1 MQQISIIPKPKTYG
15 PLKNIPHIKKGE
27 LSQSFWR
34 LADELGP
41 IFQFEFSKATS
52 IFVSSHELAKEVFD
66 ERRFDKFIG
75 SSLNKVRTFS
85 GDGLF
90 TSWTEE
96 PNWRKAHHIL
106 MPAFSQQAMKGYH
119 EMMLDIATQLVQK
132 WQRTG
137 RDEEIE
143 VAEDMTKLTLD
154 TIGLCGFDFRFNS
167 FYKENQHP
175 FIESMLNGLNEA
187 MDQASRLP
195 VADKLMIKRRKEF
208 EQDVDFM
215 KQLVDDIIQERKKQ
229 DKTGNDL
236 LSLMLHAKDPETG
249 ERLSDENIRYQIIT
263 FLIAGHET
271 TSGLLSFAIYFLLK
285 NPNKLKK
292 AVQEADDVLQ
302 GGLPTFKQVQK
313 LSYTRMVLN
322 EALRLWPTAP
332 TFSLYAKEDTVIGEK
347 YPIKKNQSVNVL
359 LPKLHRDQ
367 AVWGEDAEEFKP
379 ERFMHPE
386 KIPQHAYKPFGNGQR
401 ACIGMQFALH
411 EATMVLAMV
420 LHNLELIDHTSYELD
435 LKESLTIKP
444 NDFKIKVRPRKQQFF
459 MAPPK
464 EEPKKSTASAEAKI
478 ASHGTPLLVLYGSNL
493 GTAKQMANE
502 FAEDGKAKGFDVTTA
517 PLDDYTRKLPESGA
531 VLIVTASYN
540 GHPPDHAKQFVDWVT
555 QDEEQDLSNVT
566 FAVFGCGDRN
576 WASTYQRIPRLIDE
590 ALERKGAKRVT
601 DIGEGDA
608 GGDMD
613 EDKETFQKTVFDE
626 LAKEFN
632 LTLQEKRQEKPNLS
646 IAYTNE
652 LVERPVAKTYG
663 AFSAVVLKN
672 QELQSEKS
680 TRQTRHIELQLPEG
694 KHYKEG
700 DHIGIVPKNSA
711 TLVQRVTDR
720 FKLDPQQHMILSS
733 EKEASHLPL
742 NQPIQV
748 EELLAS
754 HVELQEPVT
763 RTQLRDLAKY
773 TVCPPHRIEL
783 EQMAGETYQEAVLK
797 KRVTML
803 DLLEQYEACELPF
816 DHFLALLPGL
826 KPRYYSISS
835 SPKVD
840 EKRLSIT
847 VAVVKGKSWSGRGE
861 YAGVASNYLCGLQEG
876 DEVACFLHEAQ
887 AGFELPPSPE
897 IPMIMIGPG
906 TGIAPFRGFIQAR
919 EAWQN
924 EAKPLGEAHLYF
936 GCRHPHEDDLYYD
949 EMQLAQEKGVVTIHR
964 AYSRY
969 EEQKVY
975 VQHFIKNDGAKL
987 IELLDKG
994 AYLYICGDGKVMA
1007 PDVEATLIELYQT
1020 EKQCAKETAEQ
1031 WLTSLAN
1038 DNRYVKDVWS

>member
-1 MQQISIIPKPKTYG
+1 MQQTSIIPKPKTYG
-15 PLKNIPHIKKGE
+15 PFKNIPHIKKGE

-52 IFVSSHELAKEVFD
+52 IFVSNHELAKEVFD

-285 NPNKLKK
+285 NPDKLKK
-292 AVQEADDVLQ
+292 AVQEADNVLQ

-332 TFSLYAKEDTVIGEK
+332 TFSLYAKEDTVIGGK

-464 EEPKKSTASAEAKI
+464 EEVKKSTASAEAKI

-816 DHFLALLPGL
+816 DHFLALIPGL

-949 EMQLAQEKGVVTIHR
+949 EMQLAEQKGVVTIHR

>member
-1 MQQISIIPKPKTYG
+1 
-15 PLKNIPHIKKGE
+15 
-27 LSQSFWR
+27 
-34 LADELGP
+34 
-41 IFQFEFSKATS
+41 
-52 IFVSSHELAKEVFD
+52 
-66 ERRFDKFIG
+66 
-75 SSLNKVRTFS
+75 
-85 GDGLF
+85 
-90 TSWTEE
+90 
-96 PNWRKAHHIL
+96 
-106 MPAFSQQAMKGYH
+106 
-119 EMMLDIATQLVQK
+119 
-132 WQRTG
+132 
-137 RDEEIE
+137 
-143 VAEDMTKLTLD
+143 
-154 TIGLCGFDFRFNS
+154 
-167 FYKENQHP
+167 
-175 FIESMLNGLNEA
+175 
-187 MDQASRLP
+187 
-195 VADKLMIKRRKEF
+195 
-208 EQDVDFM
+208 
-215 KQLVDDIIQERKKQ
+215 
-229 DKTGNDL
+229 
-236 LSLMLHAKDPETG
+236 
-249 ERLSDENIRYQIIT
+249 
-263 FLIAGHET
+263 
-271 TSGLLSFAIYFLLK
+271 
-285 NPNKLKK
+285 
-292 AVQEADDVLQ
+292 
-302 GGLPTFKQVQK
+302 
-313 LSYTRMVLN
+313 
-322 EALRLWPTAP
+322 
-332 TFSLYAKEDTVIGEK
+332 
-347 YPIKKNQSVNVL
+347 
-359 LPKLHRDQ
+359 
-367 AVWGEDAEEFKP
+367 
-379 ERFMHPE
+379 
-386 KIPQHAYKPFGNGQR
+386 
-401 ACIGMQFALH
+401 
-411 EATMVLAMV
+411 
-420 LHNLELIDHTSYELD
+420 
-435 LKESLTIKP
+435 
-444 NDFKIKVRPRKQQFF
+444 

-464 EEPKKSTASAEAKI
+464 EEPTKSTASAEVKI

-613 EDKETFQKTVFDE
+613 EDKETFQKTVFNE
-626 LAKEFN
+626 LAKEFK

-720 FKLDPQQHMILSS
+720 FKLDPDQHMILSS

-748 EELLAS
+748 GELLAS

-783 EQMAGETYQEAVLK
+783 EQMAGEIYQEAVLK

-924 EAKPLGEAHLYF
+924 QGKSLGEAHLYF
-936 GCRHPHEDDLYYD
+936 GCRHPYEDDLYYD

>member
-1 MQQISIIPKPKTYG
+1 MHQTSIIPKPKTYG
-15 PLKNIPHIKKGE
+15 PLKNIPLLKKGE
-27 LSQSFWR
+27 LSQTFWR
-34 LADELGP
+34 LADDLGP
-41 IFQFEFSKATS
+41 IFQFEFTGQTS
-52 IFVSSHELAKEVFD
+52 IFVSSHELVSEVCD
-66 ERRFDKFIG
+66 ESRFDKYIG
-75 SSLNKVRTFS
+75 ISLDKARAFA

-96 PNWRKAHHIL
+96 PNWRKAHQIL

-119 EMMLDIATQLVQK
+119 EMMLDIASQLVQK

-175 FIESMLNGLNEA
+175 FIESMLKGLNEA
-187 MDQASRLP
+187 MDQSSRLP
-195 VADKLMIKRRKEF
+195 IADKLMIKRRKEF
-208 EQDVDFM
+208 EQNVDFM
-215 KQLVDDIIQERKKQ
+215 KQLVDDIIRERKTQ
-229 DKTGNDL
+229 DQTGDDL
-236 LSLMLHAKDPETG
+236 LSLMLNAKDPETG

-285 NPNKLKK
+285 NPDKLKK

-302 GGLPTFKQVQK
+302 DGLPSFKQMQK

-332 TFSLYAKEDTVIGEK
+332 SFSLYAKEDTVIGGK
-347 YPIKKNQSVNVL
+347 YPIAKNQSVSVL

-386 KIPQHAYKPFGNGQR
+386 TIPQHAYKPFGNGQR

-420 LHNLELIDHTSYELD
+420 LHNLEMIDHTSYELD

-444 NDFKIKVRPRKQQFF
+444 KDFKIKVRPRKQQFF

-464 EEPKKSTASAEAKI
+464 EEPKKSTASAASKV
-478 ASHGTPLLVLYGSNL
+478 ASHGTPLLILYGSNL

-502 FAEDGKAKGFDVTTA
+502 FAEDGQAKGFDVTTA
-517 PLDDYTRKLPESGA
+517 PLDDYTGKLPESGA

-540 GHPPDHAKQFVDWVT
+540 GHPPDDAKQFVDWVT

-590 ALERKGAKRVT
+590 ALERKGAKRLT

-613 EDKETFQKTVFDE
+613 EDKEIFQKTVFED
-626 LAKEFN
+626 LAKKFD
-632 LTLQEKRQEKPNLS
+632 LTLQEKSQESPDLS
-646 IAYTNE
+646 VVYTNE

-672 QELQSEKS
+672 RELQSEQS
-680 TRQTRHIELQLPEG
+680 ARQTRHIELQLPEG
-694 KHYKEG
+694 KPYKEG

-711 TLVQRVTDR
+711 ALVQRVTNR
-720 FKLDPQQHMILSS
+720 FKLDPQQHIMLSS
-733 EKEASHLPL
+733 AKEASHLPL
-742 NQPIQV
+742 NQPIQIR
-748 EELLAS
+748 ELLAS
-754 HVELQEPVT
+754 HVELQEPAT
-763 RTQLRDLAKY
+763 RTQLRELAKY

-783 EQMAGETYQEAVLK
+783 EQMAGEIYQEAILK

-803 DLLEQYEACELPF
+803 DLIEQYEACELPF
-816 DHFLALLPGL
+816 HHFLALLPGL

-847 VAVVKGKSWSGRGE
+847 VAVVKGKAWSGRGE

-876 DEVACFLHEAQ
+876 EEVACFLHQAQ
-887 AGFELPPSPE
+887 GGFELPPSPE

-919 EAWQN
+919 GEWHN
-924 EAKPLGEAHLYF
+924 EGKQLGEAHLYF

-949 EMQLAQEKGVVTIHR
+949 EMQLAAQKGLVTIHR

-969 EEQKVY
+969 EEHKVY
-975 VQHFIKNDGAKL
+975 VQHLIKKDGVKL
-987 IELLDKG
+987 IEWLDQG

-1007 PDVEATLIELYQT
+1007 PDVEAALIDLYMT
-1020 EKQCAKETAEQ
+1020 VKQCEKDTAEQ
-1031 WLTSLAN
+1031 WLTSLEK

>member
-1 MQQISIIPKPKTYG
+1 MQQTSIIPKPKTYG
-15 PLKNIPHIKKGE
+15 PFKNIPHIKKGE
-27 LSQSFWR
+27 LSQTFWR

-52 IFVSSHELAKEVFD
+52 IFVSNHELFQEICD
-66 ERRFDKFIG
+66 ESRFDKYIG
-75 SSLNKVRTFS
+75 TSLNKVRAFA

-175 FIESMLNGLNEA
+175 FIESMVNGLSEA

-195 VADKLMIKRRKEF
+195 VADKLMIKRRKKF
-208 EQDVDFM
+208 EENVDFM

-229 DKTGNDL
+229 DKTGDDL

-285 NPNKLKK
+285 NPEKLKK
-292 AVQEADDVLQ
+292 AVQEADEVLQ

-313 LSYTRMVLN
+313 LNYTRMVLN
-322 EALRLWPTAP
+322 ESLRLWPTAP
-332 TFSLYAKEDTVIGEK
+332 TFSFYAKEDTVIGGK
-347 YPIKKNQSVNVL
+347 YSIKKNQSVSVL

-367 AVWGEDAEEFKP
+367 AVWGEDAEAFKP
-379 ERFMHPE
+379 ERFLHPE

-444 NDFKIKVRPRKQQFF
+444 NDFKIKVRPRKQQLF
-459 MAPPK
+459 MVPPK
-464 EEPKKSTASAEAKI
+464 EETKKSTKTDESKVE
-478 ASHGTPLLVLYGSNL
+478 SHGTPLLVLYGSNL
-493 GTAKQMANE
+493 GTAQQIANE
-502 FAEDGKAKGFDVTTA
+502 LAEEGKAKGFDVTTA
-517 PLDDYTRKLPESGA
+517 PLDDYTRQLPDKGA
-531 VLIVTASYN
+531 VFIVTASYN
-540 GHPPDHAKQFVDWVT
+540 GHPPDHAKKFVDWVT
-555 QDEEQDLSNVT
+555 QDKEQDLTNVT

-590 ALERKGAKRVT
+590 ALERKGAKRAA
-601 DIGEGDA
+601 DLGEGDA

-613 EDKETFQKTVFDE
+613 EDKEAFQKTVFKQ
-626 LAKEFN
+626 LAKEFK
-632 LTLQEKRQEKPNLS
+632 LTFQEKGKENPKLS
-646 IAYTNE
+646 VAYTNE

-672 QELQSEKS
+672 EELQSEKS
-680 TRQTRHIELQLPEG
+680 ERQTRHIELQLPEG
-694 KHYKEG
+694 KKYKEG
-700 DHIGIVPKNSA
+700 DHIGIVPKNSDA
-711 TLVQRVTDR
+711 LVQRVINR
-720 FKLDPQQHMILSS
+720 FNLDPKQHIKLSS
-733 EKEASHLPL
+733 EKKANHLPL
-742 NQPIQV
+742 DQPIQMR
-748 EELLAS
+748 ELLAS
-754 HVELQEPVT
+754 HVELQEPAT
-763 RTQLRDLAKY
+763 RTQLRELAAY
-773 TVCPPHRIEL
+773 TVCPPHRVEL
-783 EQMAGETYQEAVLK
+783 EQMAGEAYQEAILK

-803 DLLEQYEACELPF
+803 DLLDQYEACELSF
-816 DHFLALLPGL
+816 VHFLALLPGL

-840 EKRLSIT
+840 EKRVSIT
-847 VAVVKGKSWSGRGE
+847 VAVVKGKAWSGRGE

-876 DEVACFLHEAQ
+876 EEVACFLHEAQ
-887 AGFELPPSPE
+887 AGFQLPPSSE
-897 IPMIMIGPG
+897 VPMIMIGPG
-906 TGIAPFRGFIQAR
+906 TGIAPFRGFVQAR
-919 EAWQN
+919 EVWQK
-924 EAKPLGEAHLYF
+924 EGKPLGEAHLYF
-936 GCRHPHEDDLYYD
+936 GCRHPHEDDLYFE
-949 EMQLAQEKGVVTIHR
+949 EMQLAAQKGVVHIHR
-964 AYSRY
+964 AYSRHK
-969 EEQKVY
+969 EQKVY
-975 VQHFIKNDGAKL
+975 VQHLLKEDGGMLIK
-987 IELLDKG
+987 LLDQG
-994 AYLYICGDGKVMA
+994 AYLYVCGDGKVMA
-1007 PDVEATLIELYQT
+1007 PDVEATLIDLYQH
-1020 EKQCAKETAEQ
+1020 EKQCSKEAAEN
-1031 WLTSLAN
+1031 WLTTLAN
-1038 DNRYVKDVWS
+1038 NNRYVKDVWS

>member
-1 MQQISIIPKPKTYG
+1 MQQTSIIPKPKTYG

-52 IFVSSHELAKEVFD
+52 IFVSNHELAKEVFD

-195 VADKLMIKRRKEF
+195 VADKLMIKKRKEF
-208 EQDVDFM
+208 EQNVDFM

-285 NPNKLKK
+285 NPDKLKK

-332 TFSLYAKEDTVIGEK
+332 TFSLYAKEDTVIGGK

-464 EEPKKSTASAEAKI
+464 EEPTKSTASAEAKI

-517 PLDDYTRKLPESGA
+517 PLDDYTRKLPESGV

-720 FKLDPQQHMILSS
+720 FKLDPEQHMILSS

-748 EELLAS
+748 GELLAS

-763 RTQLRDLAKY
+763 RTQLRELAKY

-783 EQMAGETYQEAVLK
+783 EQMVGEIYQEAVLK

-924 EAKPLGEAHLYF
+924 EGKSLGEAHLYF

-949 EMQLAQEKGVVTIHR
+949 ELQLAQEKGVVTIHR

>member
-1 MQQISIIPKPKTYG
+1 MQQTSIIPKPKTYG
-15 PLKNIPHIKKGE
+15 PFKNIPHIKKGE
-27 LSQSFWR
+27 LSQTFWR

-52 IFVSSHELAKEVFD
+52 IFVSNHELVQEICD
-66 ERRFDKFIG
+66 ESRFDKYIG
-75 SSLNKVRTFS
+75 TSLNKVRAFA

-195 VADKLMIKRRKEF
+195 VADKLMIKRRKKF
-208 EQDVDFM
+208 EENVDFM

-249 ERLSDENIRYQIIT
+249 ERLADENIRYQIIT

-285 NPNKLKK
+285 NPEKLKK

-313 LSYTRMVLN
+313 LNYTRMVLN
-322 EALRLWPTAP
+322 ESLRLWPTAP
-332 TFSLYAKEDTVIGEK
+332 TFSLYAKEDTVIGGK
-347 YPIKKNQSVNVL
+347 YSIEKNQSVSVL

-379 ERFMHPE
+379 ERFLHPE

-444 NDFKIKVRPRKQQFF
+444 NDFKIKVRPRKQQLF
-459 MAPPK
+459 MVPPK
-464 EEPKKSTASAEAKI
+464 EETKKSTTTDESKVK
-478 ASHGTPLLVLYGSNL
+478 SHGTPLLVLYGSNL
-493 GTAKQMANE
+493 GTAQQIANE
-502 FAEDGKAKGFDVTTA
+502 LAEEGKAKGFDVTTA
-517 PLDDYTRKLPESGA
+517 PLDDYTRQLPDKG
-531 VLIVTASYN
+531 VVFIVTASYN
-540 GHPPDHAKQFVDWVT
+540 GHPPDHAKKFVDWVT
-555 QDEEQDLSNVT
+555 QEKEQDLTNVT

-590 ALERKGAKRVT
+590 ALERKGAKRVA
-601 DIGEGDA
+601 DLGEGDA

-613 EDKETFQKTVFDE
+613 EDKETFQKTVFKQ
-626 LAKEFN
+626 LAKEFK
-632 LTLQEKRQEKPNLS
+632 LTFQEKGKENSKLS
-646 IAYTNE
+646 VAYTNE

-672 QELQSEKS
+672 EELQSEKS
-680 TRQTRHIELQLPEG
+680 ERQTRHIELQLPEG
-694 KHYKEG
+694 KKYKEG
-700 DHIGIVPKNSA
+700 DHIGIVPKNCDA
-711 TLVQRVTDR
+711 LVQRVINR
-720 FKLDPQQHMILSS
+720 FNLDPKQHIKLSS
-733 EKEASHLPL
+733 EKEANHLPL
-742 NQPIQV
+742 DQPIQMR
-748 EELLAS
+748 ELLAS
-754 HVELQEPVT
+754 HVELQEPAT
-763 RTQLRDLAKY
+763 RTQLRELAAY
-773 TVCPPHRIEL
+773 TVCPPHRVEL
-783 EQMAGETYQEAVLK
+783 EEMAGEAYQEAILK

-803 DLLEQYEACELPF
+803 DLLDQYEACELPF
-816 DHFLALLPGL
+816 VHFLALLPGL

-840 EKRLSIT
+840 EKRVSIT
-847 VAVVKGKSWSGRGE
+847 VAVVKGKAWSGRGE
-861 YAGVASNYLCGLQEG
+861 YAGVASNYLCGLKEG
-876 DEVACFLHEAQ
+876 EEVACFLHEAQ
-887 AGFELPPSPE
+887 AGFQLPPSSEVP
-897 IPMIMIGPG
+897 IIMIGPG
-906 TGIAPFRGFIQAR
+906 TGIAPFRGFVQAR
-919 EAWQN
+919 EVWQK
-924 EAKPLGEAHLYF
+924 EGKPLGEAHLYF
-936 GCRHPHEDDLYYD
+936 GCRHPHEDDLYFE
-949 EMQLAQEKGVVTIHR
+949 EMQLAAQKGVVHIHR
-964 AYSRY
+964 AYSRHKD
-969 EEQKVY
+969 QKIY
-975 VQHFIKNDGAKL
+975 VQHLLKEDGGMLIK
-987 IELLDKG
+987 LLDEG
-994 AYLYICGDGKVMA
+994 AYLYVCGDGKVMA
-1007 PDVEATLIELYQT
+1007 PDVEATLIDLYQH
-1020 EKQCAKETAEQ
+1020 EKQCTKEAAEN
-1031 WLTSLAN
+1031 WLTTLAN

>member
-1 MQQISIIPKPKTYG
+1 MHQSSIIPKPKTYG

-52 IFVSSHELAKEVFD
+52 IFVSNHELVQEVFD

-195 VADKLMIKRRKEF
+195 VADKLMIKRRKAF

-285 NPNKLKK
+285 NPDKLKK

-332 TFSLYAKEDTVIGEK
+332 TFSLYAKEDTVIGGK
-347 YPIKKNQSVNVL
+347 YPIKKNQSVSVL

-367 AVWGEDAEEFKP
+367 AVWGDDAEEFKP

-444 NDFKIKVRPRKQQFF
+444 NNFKIKVRPRKQQFF

-464 EEPKKSTASAEAKI
+464 EEPKKSTASVEAKI

-517 PLDDYTRKLPESGA
+517 PLDDYTRKLPDSGA
-531 VLIVTASYN
+531 VIIVTASYN

-555 QDEEQDLSNVT
+555 QDQELDLSNVT

-613 EDKETFQKTVFDE
+613 EDKETFQRTVFDE

-652 LVERPVAKTYG
+652 LVDRPVAKTYG

-711 TLVQRVTDR
+711 TLVQRVINR
-720 FKLDPQQHMILSS
+720 FKLDPQQHIVLSS

-742 NQPIQV
+742 NQSIQV

-763 RTQLRDLAKY
+763 RTQLRDLAKH

-803 DLLEQYEACELPF
+803 DLLEQYEACEMPF

-840 EKRLSIT
+840 EQRLSIT

-876 DEVACFLHEAQ
+876 DEVACFLHKAQ

-924 EAKPLGEAHLYF
+924 EGKPLGEAHLYF

-949 EMQLAQEKGVVTIHR
+949 EMQHAAKKGVVTIHR

>member
-1 MQQISIIPKPKTYG
+1 MQQTSIIPKPKTYG
-15 PLKNIPHIKKGE
+15 PFKNIPHIKKGE
-27 LSQSFWR
+27 LSQTFWR

-52 IFVSSHELAKEVFD
+52 IFVSNHELVQEICD
-66 ERRFDKFIG
+66 ESRFDKYIG
-75 SSLNKVRTFS
+75 TSLNKVRAFA

-195 VADKLMIKRRKEF
+195 VADKLMIKRRKKF
-208 EQDVDFM
+208 EENVDFM

-285 NPNKLKK
+285 NPEKLKK

-313 LSYTRMVLN
+313 LNYTRMVLN
-322 EALRLWPTAP
+322 ESLRLWPTAP
-332 TFSLYAKEDTVIGEK
+332 TFSLYAKEDTVIGGK
-347 YPIKKNQSVNVL
+347 YSIEKNQSVSVL

-379 ERFMHPE
+379 ERFLHPE

-444 NDFKIKVRPRKQQFF
+444 NDFKIKVRPRKQQLF
-459 MAPPK
+459 MVPPK
-464 EEPKKSTASAEAKI
+464 EETKKSTTTDESKVK
-478 ASHGTPLLVLYGSNL
+478 SHGTPLLVLYGSNL
-493 GTAKQMANE
+493 GTAQQIANE
-502 FAEDGKAKGFDVTTA
+502 LAEEGKAKGFDVTTA
-517 PLDDYTRKLPESGA
+517 PLDDYTRQLPDKGA
-531 VLIVTASYN
+531 VFIVTASYN
-540 GHPPDHAKQFVDWVT
+540 GHPPDHAKKFVDWVT
-555 QDEEQDLSNVT
+555 QEKEQDLTNVT

-590 ALERKGAKRVT
+590 ALERKGAKRVA
-601 DIGEGDA
+601 DLGEGDA

-613 EDKETFQKTVFDE
+613 EDKETFQKTVFKQ
-626 LAKEFN
+626 LAKEFK
-632 LTLQEKRQEKPNLS
+632 LTFQEKGKENSKLS
-646 IAYTNE
+646 VAYTNE

-672 QELQSEKS
+672 EELQSEKS
-680 TRQTRHIELQLPEG
+680 ERQTRHIELQLPEG
-694 KHYKEG
+694 KKYKEG
-700 DHIGIVPKNSA
+700 DHIGIVPKNCDA
-711 TLVQRVTDR
+711 LVQRVINR
-720 FKLDPQQHMILSS
+720 FNLDPKQHIKLSS
-733 EKEASHLPL
+733 EKEANHLPL
-742 NQPIQV
+742 DQPIQMR
-748 EELLAS
+748 ELLAS
-754 HVELQEPVT
+754 HVELQEPAT
-763 RTQLRDLAKY
+763 RTQLRELATY
-773 TVCPPHRIEL
+773 TVCPPHRVEL
-783 EQMAGETYQEAVLK
+783 EQMAGEAYQEAILK

-803 DLLEQYEACELPF
+803 DLLDQYEACELPF
-816 DHFLALLPGL
+816 VHFLALLPGL

-840 EKRLSIT
+840 EKRVSIT
-847 VAVVKGKSWSGRGE
+847 VAVVKGKAWSGRGE
-861 YAGVASNYLCGLQEG
+861 YAGVASNYLCGLKEG
-876 DEVACFLHEAQ
+876 EEVACFLHEAQ
-887 AGFELPPSPE
+887 AGFQLPPSSE
-897 IPMIMIGPG
+897 LPMIMIGPG
-906 TGIAPFRGFIQAR
+906 TGIAPFRGFVQAR
-919 EAWQN
+919 EVWQK
-924 EAKPLGEAHLYF
+924 EGKPLGEAHLYF
-936 GCRHPHEDDLYYD
+936 GCRHPHEDDLYFE
-949 EMQLAQEKGVVTIHR
+949 EMQLAAQKGVVHIHR
-964 AYSRY
+964 AYSRHKD
-969 EEQKVY
+969 QKIY
-975 VQHFIKNDGAKL
+975 VQHLLKEDGGMLIK
-987 IELLDKG
+987 LLDEG
-994 AYLYICGDGKVMA
+994 AYLYVCGDGKVMA
-1007 PDVEATLIELYQT
+1007 PDVEATLIDLYQH
-1020 EKQCAKETAEQ
+1020 EKQCTKEAAEN
-1031 WLTSLAN
+1031 WLITLAN

>member
-1 MQQISIIPKPKTYG
+1 MQQTSIIPKPKTYG

-27 LSQSFWR
+27 LSQTFWR

-285 NPNKLKK
+285 NPDKLKK
-292 AVQEADDVLQ
+292 AVQEADNVLQ

-332 TFSLYAKEDTVIGEK
+332 TFSLYAKEDTVIGGK
-347 YPIKKNQSVNVL
+347 YPIQKNQSVNVL

-464 EEPKKSTASAEAKI
+464 EEPTKSTASAEAKI

-555 QDEEQDLSNVT
+555 QDDEQDLSNVT

-652 LVERPVAKTYG
+652 LVERPVAKIYG

-720 FKLDPQQHMILSS
+720 FKLDPDQHMILSS

-748 EELLAS
+748 GELLAS

-763 RTQLRDLAKY
+763 RTQLRELAKY

-783 EQMAGETYQEAVLK
+783 EQMAGEIYQEAVLK

-887 AGFELPPSPE
+887 AGFEMPPSPE

-924 EAKPLGEAHLYF
+924 EGKSLGEAHLYF

-949 EMQLAQEKGVVTIHR
+949 EMQLAQEKGAVTIHR

>member
-1 MQQISIIPKPKTYG
+1 MQQTSIIPKPKTYG
-15 PLKNIPHIKKGE
+15 PFKNIPLIKKGE
-27 LSQSFWR
+27 LSQTFWR

-52 IFVSSHELAKEVFD
+52 IFVSNHELVQEVFD

-187 MDQASRLP
+187 MDQASRFP

-285 NPNKLKK
+285 NPDKLKK

-332 TFSLYAKEDTVIGEK
+332 TFSLYAKEDTVIGGK

-464 EEPKKSTASAEAKI
+464 EEPKKNTASAEGKV

-517 PLDDYTRKLPESGA
+517 PLDDYTRQLPESGA

-555 QDEEQDLSNVT
+555 QDEERDLSNVT

-590 ALERKGAKRVT
+590 ALERKGARRVT

-613 EDKETFQKTVFDE
+613 EDKETFQKTVFEE

-632 LTLQEKRQEKPNLS
+632 LILQEKSQEKPNLS
-646 IAYTNE
+646 VAYTNE

-680 TRQTRHIELQLPEG
+680 TRQTRHIELALPED
-694 KHYKEG
+694 KQYKEG

-711 TLVQRVTDR
+711 ALVQRVTNR
-720 FKLDPQQHMILSS
+720 FKLEPQQHIMLSS

-742 NQPIQV
+742 NQPIQIG
-748 EELLAS
+748 ELLAS
-754 HVELQEPVT
+754 HVELQEPAT
-763 RTQLRDLAKY
+763 RTQLRELAKY

-861 YAGVASNYLCGLQEG
+861 YAGVASNYLCELQEG

-919 EAWQN
+919 EVWQN
-924 EAKPLGEAHLYF
+924 EGKPLGEAHLYF

-949 EMQLAQEKGVVTIHR
+949 EMKLAEQKGVVTIHR

>member
-1 MQQISIIPKPKTYG
+1 MQQTSIIPKPKTYG
-15 PLKNIPHIKKGE
+15 PFKNIPHIKKGE

-285 NPNKLKK
+285 NPDKLKK
-292 AVQEADDVLQ
+292 TVQEADDVLQ

-464 EEPKKSTASAEAKI
+464 EEVKKSTASAEAKI

-672 QELQSEKS
+672 QELQFEKS

-754 HVELQEPVT
+754 HIELQEPVT

-887 AGFELPPSPE
+887 AGFELPASPE

-924 EAKPLGEAHLYF
+924 EGKSLGEAHLYF

-949 EMQLAQEKGVVTIHR
+949 EMQLAEQKGVVTIHR

>member
-1 MQQISIIPKPKTYG
+1 MQQTSIIPKPKTYG
-15 PLKNIPHIKKGE
+15 PFKNIPHIKKGE
-27 LSQSFWR
+27 LSQTFWR

-52 IFVSSHELAKEVFD
+52 IFVSNHELFQEICD
-66 ERRFDKFIG
+66 ESRFDKYIG
-75 SSLNKVRTFS
+75 TSLNKVRAFA

-175 FIESMLNGLNEA
+175 FIESMVNGLSEA

-195 VADKLMIKRRKEF
+195 VADKLMIKRRKKF
-208 EQDVDFM
+208 EDNVDFM

-229 DKTGNDL
+229 DKTGDDL

-285 NPNKLKK
+285 NPEKLKK

-313 LSYTRMVLN
+313 LNYTRMVLN
-322 EALRLWPTAP
+322 ESLRLWPTAP
-332 TFSLYAKEDTVIGEK
+332 TFSFYAKEDTVIGGK
-347 YPIKKNQSVNVL
+347 YSIKKNQSVSVL

-379 ERFMHPE
+379 ERFLYPE

-444 NDFKIKVRPRKQQFF
+444 NDFKIKVRPRKQQLF
-459 MAPPK
+459 MVPPK
-464 EEPKKSTASAEAKI
+464 EETKKSTKTDESKVE
-478 ASHGTPLLVLYGSNL
+478 SHGTPLLVLYGSNL
-493 GTAKQMANE
+493 GTAQQIANE
-502 FAEDGKAKGFDVTTA
+502 LAEEGKAKGFDVTTA
-517 PLDDYTRKLPESGA
+517 PLDDYTRQLPDKGA
-531 VLIVTASYN
+531 VFIVTASYN
-540 GHPPDHAKQFVDWVT
+540 GHPPDHAKKFVDWVT
-555 QDEEQDLSNVT
+555 QDKEQDLTNVT

-590 ALERKGAKRVT
+590 ALERKGAKRAA
-601 DIGEGDA
+601 DLGEGDA

-613 EDKETFQKTVFDE
+613 EDKEAFQKTVFKQ
-626 LAKEFN
+626 LAKEFK
-632 LTLQEKRQEKPNLS
+632 LTFQEKGKENPKLS
-646 IAYTNE
+646 VAYTNE

-672 QELQSEKS
+672 EELQSEKS
-680 TRQTRHIELQLPEG
+680 ERQTRHIELQLPEG
-694 KHYKEG
+694 KKYKEG
-700 DHIGIVPKNSA
+700 DHIGIVPKNSDA
-711 TLVQRVTDR
+711 LVQRVINR
-720 FKLDPQQHMILSS
+720 FNLDPKQHIKLSS
-733 EKEASHLPL
+733 EKKANHLPL
-742 NQPIQV
+742 DQPIQMR
-748 EELLAS
+748 ELLAS
-754 HVELQEPVT
+754 HVELQEPAT
-763 RTQLRDLAKY
+763 RTQLRELAAY
-773 TVCPPHRIEL
+773 TVCPPHRVEL
-783 EQMAGETYQEAVLK
+783 EQMAGEAYQEAILK

-803 DLLEQYEACELPF
+803 DLLDQYDACELSF
-816 DHFLALLPGL
+816 VHFLALLPGL

-840 EKRLSIT
+840 EKRVSIT
-847 VAVVKGKSWSGRGE
+847 VAVVKGKAWSGRGE

-876 DEVACFLHEAQ
+876 EEVACFLHEAQ
-887 AGFELPPSPE
+887 AGFQLPPSSE
-897 IPMIMIGPG
+897 VPMIMIGPG
-906 TGIAPFRGFIQAR
+906 TGIAPFRGFVQAR
-919 EAWQN
+919 EVWQK
-924 EAKPLGEAHLYF
+924 EGKPLGEAHLYF
-936 GCRHPHEDDLYYD
+936 GCRHPHEDDLYFE
-949 EMQLAQEKGVVTIHR
+949 EMQLAAQKGVVHIHR
-964 AYSRY
+964 AYSRHK
-969 EEQKVY
+969 EQKVY
-975 VQHFIKNDGAKL
+975 VQHLLKENGDMLIK
-987 IELLDKG
+987 LLDQG
-994 AYLYICGDGKVMA
+994 AYLYVCGDGKVMA
-1007 PDVEATLIELYQT
+1007 PDVEATLIDLYQH
-1020 EKQCAKETAEQ
+1020 EKQCSKEAAEN
-1031 WLTSLAN
+1031 WLTTLAN
-1038 DNRYVKDVWS
+1038 NNRYVKDVWS

>member
-1 MQQISIIPKPKTYG
+1 MQQTSIIPKPKTYG
-15 PLKNIPHIKKGE
+15 PLKNIPLLKKGE
-27 LSQSFWR
+27 LSQTFWR

-41 IFQFEFSKATS
+41 IFQFEFTGTTS
-52 IFVSSHELAKEVFD
+52 IFVSSHELAQEVCD
-66 ERRFDKFIG
+66 ESRFDKYVGI
-75 SSLNKVRTFS
+75 SLSKARAFA

-96 PNWRKAHHIL
+96 PNWRKAHQIL

-119 EMMLDIATQLVQK
+119 HMMLDIATQLVQK
-132 WQRTG
+132 WQRAG

-175 FIESMLNGLNEA
+175 FIESMLKGLNEA
-187 MDQASRLP
+187 MGQSSRWP
-195 VADKLMIKRRKEF
+195 IADKLMIKRRKEF
-208 EQDVDFM
+208 EQNVDFM
-215 KQLVDDIIQERKKQ
+215 KNLVDDIIQERKKQ
-229 DKTGNDL
+229 DKTGDDL

-285 NPNKLKK
+285 NPDKLKK
-292 AVQEADDVLQ
+292 AVQEADDVLH
-302 GGLPTFKQVQK
+302 GELPTFKQVQK

-332 TFSLYAKEDTVIGEK
+332 SFSLYSKEDTVIGGK
-347 YPIKKNQSVNVL
+347 YPIEKNQSVTVL
-359 LPKLHRDQ
+359 LPRLHRDQ
-367 AVWGEDAEEFKP
+367 TVWGEDADEFKP
-379 ERFMHPE
+379 ERFMNPE

-411 EATMVLAMV
+411 EATIVMAMV

-444 NDFKIKVRPRKQQFF
+444 NDFKVKVRPRKQQFF
-459 MAPPK
+459 MSPPK
-464 EEPKKSTASAEAKI
+464 EELKKNAASDQSQV

-493 GTAKQMANE
+493 GTAQQMANE
-502 FAEDGKAKGFDVTTA
+502 FAEDGKAKGFDVTIA
-517 PLDDYTRKLPESGA
+517 PLDDYTRQLPEAGA

-555 QDEEQDLSNVT
+555 QDQEQDLSNVT

-590 ALERKGAKRVT
+590 ALEKKGAKR
-601 DIGEGDA
+601 IAELGEGDA

-613 EDKETFQKTVFDE
+613 EDKEKFQQVIFDE
-626 LAKEFN
+626 LAKEFE
-632 LTLQEKRQEKPNLS
+632 LTFQEKSQEKPNLS
-646 IAYTNE
+646 FAYTNE

-680 TRQTRHIELQLPEG
+680 TRQTRHIELKLPQG
-694 KHYKEG
+694 KQYKEG
-700 DHIGIVPKNSA
+700 DHIGIVPKNSD
-711 TLVQRVTDR
+711 TLVQRVTKR
-720 FKLDPQQHMILSS
+720 FKLDFAKQIKLSS

-742 NQPIQV
+742 NQSIQIS
-748 EELLAS
+748 ELLAS
-754 HVELQEPVT
+754 HVELQEPAT
-763 RTQLRDLAKY
+763 RTQLRELAKY
-773 TVCPPHRIEL
+773 TVCPPHRVEL
-783 EQMAGETYQEAVLK
+783 EQMAGEAYQEAILK

-816 DHFLALLPGL
+816 VHFLALLPGL

-840 EKRLSIT
+840 EQRVSIT
-847 VAVVKGKSWSGRGE
+847 VAVVKGEAWSGRGE

-876 DEVACFLHEAQ
+876 EEVACFLHEAQ
-887 AGFELPPSPE
+887 AGFQLPSSPE
-897 IPMIMIGPG
+897 VPMIMIGPG
-906 TGIAPFRGFIQAR
+906 TGIAPFRGFVQAR
-919 EAWQN
+919 EEWQN
-924 EAKPLGEAHLYF
+924 EGKQLGEAHLYF
-936 GCRHPHEDDLYYD
+936 GCRHPHEDDLYFD
-949 EMQLAQEKGVVTIHR
+949 EMQLAAKKGVVTIHR

-969 EEQKVY
+969 DEHKVY
-975 VQHFIKNDGAKL
+975 VQHLIKKDGALL
-987 IELLDKG
+987 IELLDQG

-1007 PDVEATLIELYQT
+1007 PDVEGTLVDIYQT
-1020 EKQCAKETAEQ
+1020 EKQCSKEEAKN
-1031 WLTSLAN
+1031 WLTSLTN
-1038 DNRYVKDVWS
+1038 ENRYVKDVWS

>member
-1 MQQISIIPKPKTYG
+1 MQQTSIIPKPKTYG
-15 PLKNIPHIKKGE
+15 PFKNIPHIKKGE
-27 LSQSFWR
+27 LSQTFWR

-52 IFVSSHELAKEVFD
+52 IFVSSHELVQEICD
-66 ERRFDKFIG
+66 ESRFDKYIG
-75 SSLNKVRTFS
+75 TSLNKVRAFA

-96 PNWRKAHHIL
+96 SNWRKAHHIL

-119 EMMLDIATQLVQK
+119 EMMLDIAAQLVQK

-195 VADKLMIKRRKEF
+195 VADKLMIKRRKKF
-208 EQDVDFM
+208 DQNVDFM

-229 DKTGNDL
+229 DKMGDDL

-285 NPNKLKK
+285 NPEKLKK

-313 LSYTRMVLN
+313 LNYTRMVLN
-322 EALRLWPTAP
+322 ESLRLWPTAP
-332 TFSLYAKEDTVIGEK
+332 TFSLYAKEDTVIGGK
-347 YPIKKNQSVNVL
+347 YSIEKNQSVSVL

-379 ERFMHPE
+379 ERFLHPE
-386 KIPQHAYKPFGNGQR
+386 KIPHHAYKPFGNGQR

-444 NDFKIKVRPRKQQFF
+444 NDFKIKVRPRKQLLF

-464 EEPKKSTASAEAKI
+464 EEAKKSTKSDESKV

-493 GTAKQMANE
+493 GTAQQIANE

-517 PLDDYTRKLPESGA
+517 PLDDYTRQLPDKGA

-540 GHPPDHAKQFVDWVT
+540 GHPPDHAKKFVDWVT

-590 ALERKGAKRVT
+590 ALERKSAKRVA
-601 DIGEGDA
+601 DLGEGDA

-613 EDKETFQKTVFDE
+613 EDKETFQKTVFKQ
-626 LAKEFN
+626 LAKEFK
-632 LTLQEKRQEKPNLS
+632 LTFQEKGKEKPKLS
-646 IAYTNE
+646 VVYTNE

-672 QELQSEKS
+672 EELQSEKS
-680 TRQTRHIELQLPEG
+680 ERQTRHIELQLPEG
-694 KHYKEG
+694 KQYKEG
-700 DHIGIVPKNSA
+700 DHIGIVPKNSDA
-711 TLVQRVTDR
+711 LVQRVINR
-720 FKLDPQQHMILSS
+720 FNLDPKQHIKLSS
-733 EKEASHLPL
+733 QKEASHLPL
-742 NQPIQV
+742 DQPIQMR
-748 EELLAS
+748 ELLAS
-754 HVELQEPVT
+754 HVELQEPAT
-763 RTQLRDLAKY
+763 RTQLRELAAY
-773 TVCPPHRIEL
+773 TVCPPHRVEL
-783 EQMAGETYQEAVLK
+783 EQMAGEAYQEAVLK

-803 DLLEQYEACELPF
+803 DLLDQYEACDLPF
-816 DHFLALLPGL
+816 VHFLALLPGL

-835 SPKVD
+835 SPKVE
-840 EKRLSIT
+840 EKRVSIT
-847 VAVVKGKSWSGRGE
+847 VAVVKGKAWSGRGE
-861 YAGVASNYLCGLQEG
+861 YAGVASNYLCGLQAGE
-876 DEVACFLHEAQ
+876 EVACFLHEAQ
-887 AGFELPPSPE
+887 AGFQLPPSSE
-897 IPMIMIGPG
+897 VPMIMIGPG
-906 TGIAPFRGFIQAR
+906 TGIAPFRGFVQAR
-919 EAWQN
+919 EVWQK
-924 EAKPLGEAHLYF
+924 EGKPLGEAHLYF
-936 GCRHPHEDDLYYD
+936 GCRHPLEDNLYFE
-949 EMQLAQEKGVVTIHR
+949 EMQLAAQKGVVHIHR
-964 AYSRY
+964 AYSRHK
-969 EEQKVY
+969 EQKVY
-975 VQHFIKNDGAKL
+975 VQHLLKEDGDMLIK
-987 IELLDKG
+987 LLDQG
-994 AYLYICGDGKVMA
+994 GYLYVCGDGKVMA
-1007 PDVEATLIELYQT
+1007 PDVEATLIDLYQN
-1020 EKQCAKETAEQ
+1020 EKHCSKETAEN
-1031 WLTSLAN
+1031 WLTTLAN

>member
-27 LSQSFWR
+27 LSQTFWR

-285 NPNKLKK
+285 NPDKLKK

-332 TFSLYAKEDTVIGEK
+332 TFSLYAKEDTVIGGK

-464 EEPKKSTASAEAKI
+464 EEPTKSTASAEAKI

-493 GTAKQMANE
+493 GAAKQMANE

-720 FKLDPQQHMILSS
+720 FKLDPKQHMILSS
-733 EKEASHLPL
+733 EKEASHLPI

-754 HVELQEPVT
+754 HIELQEPVT

-887 AGFELPPSPE
+887 AGFELPASPE

-924 EAKPLGEAHLYF
+924 EGKPLGEAHLYF

-949 EMQLAQEKGVVTIHR
+949 EMQLAEQKGVVTIHR

>member
-1 MQQISIIPKPKTYG
+1 
-15 PLKNIPHIKKGE
+15 
-27 LSQSFWR
+27 
-34 LADELGP
+34 
-41 IFQFEFSKATS
+41 
-52 IFVSSHELAKEVFD
+52 
-66 ERRFDKFIG
+66 
-75 SSLNKVRTFS
+75 
-85 GDGLF
+85 
-90 TSWTEE
+90 
-96 PNWRKAHHIL
+96 
-106 MPAFSQQAMKGYH
+106 
-119 EMMLDIATQLVQK
+119 
-132 WQRTG
+132 
-137 RDEEIE
+137 
-143 VAEDMTKLTLD
+143 
-154 TIGLCGFDFRFNS
+154 
-167 FYKENQHP
+167 
-175 FIESMLNGLNEA
+175 
-187 MDQASRLP
+187 
-195 VADKLMIKRRKEF
+195 
-208 EQDVDFM
+208 
-215 KQLVDDIIQERKKQ
+215 
-229 DKTGNDL
+229 
-236 LSLMLHAKDPETG
+236 
-249 ERLSDENIRYQIIT
+249 
-263 FLIAGHET
+263 
-271 TSGLLSFAIYFLLK
+271 
-285 NPNKLKK
+285 
-292 AVQEADDVLQ
+292 
-302 GGLPTFKQVQK
+302 
-313 LSYTRMVLN
+313 
-322 EALRLWPTAP
+322 
-332 TFSLYAKEDTVIGEK
+332 
-347 YPIKKNQSVNVL
+347 
-359 LPKLHRDQ
+359 
-367 AVWGEDAEEFKP
+367 
-379 ERFMHPE
+379 
-386 KIPQHAYKPFGNGQR
+386 
-401 ACIGMQFALH
+401 
-411 EATMVLAMV
+411 MVLAMV

-459 MAPPK
+459 MASPK
-464 EEPKKSTASAEAKI
+464 EEPTKSTASAEVKI

-613 EDKETFQKTVFDE
+613 EDKETFQKTVFNE
-626 LAKEFN
+626 LAKEFK

-720 FKLDPQQHMILSS
+720 FKLDPEQHMILSS

-748 EELLAS
+748 GELLAS

-783 EQMAGETYQEAVLK
+783 EQMAGEIYQEAVLK

-924 EAKPLGEAHLYF
+924 EGKSLGEAHLYF

-949 EMQLAQEKGVVTIHR
+949 ELQLAQEKGVVTIHR

>member
-1 MQQISIIPKPKTYG
+1 MQQTSIIPKPKTYG
-15 PLKNIPHIKKGE
+15 PFKNIPHIKKGE

-187 MDQASRLP
+187 MDQASRLS

-285 NPNKLKK
+285 NPDKLKK

-887 AGFELPPSPE
+887 AGFELPPSPQ

-949 EMQLAQEKGVVTIHR
+949 EMQLAEQKGVVTIHR

>member
-27 LSQSFWR
+27 LSQTFWR

-285 NPNKLKK
+285 NPDKLKK

-332 TFSLYAKEDTVIGEK
+332 TFSLYAKEDTVIGGK

-720 FKLDPQQHMILSS
+720 FKLDPKQHMILSS
-733 EKEASHLPL
+733 EKEASHLPI

-754 HVELQEPVT
+754 HIELQEPVT

-887 AGFELPPSPE
+887 AGFELPASPE

-924 EAKPLGEAHLYF
+924 EGKPLGEAHLYF

-949 EMQLAQEKGVVTIHR
+949 EMQLAEQKGVVTIHR

>member
-1 MQQISIIPKPKTYG
+1 MQQTSIIPKPKTYG
-15 PLKNIPHIKKGE
+15 PLKNIPLLKKGE
-27 LSQSFWR
+27 LSQTFWR
-34 LADELGP
+34 LADDLGP
-41 IFQFEFSKATS
+41 IFQFEFTGQTS
-52 IFVSSHELAKEVFD
+52 IFVSSHELVSEVCD
-66 ERRFDKFIG
+66 ESRFDKNIG
-75 SSLNKVRTFS
+75 ISLDKARAFA

-90 TSWTEE
+90 TSWTKES
-96 PNWRKAHHIL
+96 NWKKAHHIL

-132 WQRTG
+132 WQRSG

-175 FIESMLNGLNEA
+175 FIESMLKGLNEA
-187 MDQASRLP
+187 MDQSSRWP
-195 VADKLMIKRRKEF
+195 IADKLRIKRKKEF
-208 EQDVDFM
+208 EQNVDFM
-215 KQLVDDIIQERKKQ
+215 KQLVDDIIRERKQ
-229 DKTGNDL
+229 LNVRGDDL

-285 NPNKLKK
+285 NPDKLKK

-332 TFSLYAKEDTVIGEK
+332 SFSLYAKEDTVIGGT
-347 YPIKKNQSVNVL
+347 YPIEKNQSVTVL

-367 AVWGEDAEEFKP
+367 TVWGEDAEEFKP
-379 ERFMHPE
+379 ERFTHPE

-401 ACIGMQFALH
+401 ACIGMQFALL

-420 LHNLELIDHTSYELD
+420 LHHLELIDHTMYELD

-464 EEPKKSTASAEAKI
+464 EEPKKSTASAEPKV

-517 PLDDYTRKLPESGA
+517 PLDDYTRQLPESGA

-590 ALERKGAKRVT
+590 ALERKGAKRVA
-601 DIGEGDA
+601 DLGEGDA

-613 EDKETFQKTVFDE
+613 EDKEIFQKTVFEE

-632 LTLQEKRQEKPNLS
+632 VTLQEKSQEKPSLS
-646 IAYTNE
+646 VAYTNE

-663 AFSAVVLKN
+663 AFSAVVLRN

-680 TRQTRHIELQLPEG
+680 PRQTRHIELRLPEG
-694 KHYKEG
+694 KQYKEG
-700 DHIGIVPKNSA
+700 DHIGIVPKNSDV
-711 TLVQRVTDR
+711 LVQRVTNR
-720 FKLDPQQHMILSS
+720 FKLDPQQHIKLSS

-742 NQPIQV
+742 DQPMLIRD
-748 EELLAS
+748 LLAS
-754 HVELQEPVT
+754 HVELQEPAT
-763 RTQLRDLAKY
+763 RTQLRELAKY

-783 EQMAGETYQEAVLK
+783 EQMAGEAYQEAILK

-816 DHFLALLPGL
+816 VHFLALLSAL

-840 EKRLSIT
+840 GKRLSIT
-847 VAVVKGKSWSGRGE
+847 VAVVKGEAWNGRGE

-876 DEVACFLHEAQ
+876 EEVACFLHEAQ
-887 AGFELPPSPE
+887 EGFELPPSPE

-906 TGIAPFRGFIQAR
+906 TGIAPFRGFVQAR
-919 EAWQN
+919 EEWQN
-924 EAKPLGEAHLYF
+924 EGKQLGEAHLYF
-936 GCRHPHEDDLYYD
+936 GCRHPHEDDLYFD
-949 EMQLAQEKGVVTIHR
+949 EMQLAAQKGVVIIHR

-969 EEQKVY
+969 DEHQVY
-975 VQHFIKNDGAKL
+975 VQHLIKKDGVML
-987 IELLDKG
+987 IKLLDQG
-994 AYLYICGDGKVMA
+994 AYLYICGDGKAMA
-1007 PDVEATLIELYQT
+1007 PDVEATLVDLYQT
-1020 EKQCAKETAEQ
+1020 VKQCSKETAEN
-1031 WLTSLAN
+1031 WLTSLSN

>member
-1 MQQISIIPKPKTYG
+1 MQQTSIIPKPKTYG
-15 PLKNIPHIKKGE
+15 PFKNIPHIKKGE
-27 LSQSFWR
+27 LSQTFWR

-52 IFVSSHELAKEVFD
+52 IFVSNHELFQEICD
-66 ERRFDKFIG
+66 ESRFDKYIG
-75 SSLNKVRTFS
+75 TSLNKVRAFA

-175 FIESMLNGLNEA
+175 FIESMVNGLSEA

-195 VADKLMIKRRKEF
+195 VADKLMIKRRKKF
-208 EQDVDFM
+208 EENVDFM

-229 DKTGNDL
+229 DKTGDDL

-285 NPNKLKK
+285 NPEKLKK

-313 LSYTRMVLN
+313 LNYTRMVLN
-322 EALRLWPTAP
+322 ESLRLWPTAP
-332 TFSLYAKEDTVIGEK
+332 TFSFYAKEDTVIGGK
-347 YPIKKNQSVNVL
+347 YSIKKNQSVSVL

-367 AVWGEDAEEFKP
+367 AVWGEDAEAFKP
-379 ERFMHPE
+379 ERFLHPE

-444 NDFKIKVRPRKQQFF
+444 NDFKIKVRPRKQQLF
-459 MAPPK
+459 MVPPK
-464 EEPKKSTASAEAKI
+464 EETKKSTKTDESKVE
-478 ASHGTPLLVLYGSNL
+478 SHGTPLLVLYGSNL
-493 GTAKQMANE
+493 GTAQQIANE
-502 FAEDGKAKGFDVTTA
+502 LAEEGKAKGFDVTTA
-517 PLDDYTRKLPESGA
+517 PLDDYTRQLPDKGA
-531 VLIVTASYN
+531 VFIVTASYN
-540 GHPPDHAKQFVDWVT
+540 GHPPDHAKKFVDWVT
-555 QDEEQDLSNVT
+555 QDKEQDLTNVT

-590 ALERKGAKRVT
+590 ALERKGAKRAA
-601 DIGEGDA
+601 DLGEGDA

-613 EDKETFQKTVFDE
+613 EDKEAFQKTVFKQ
-626 LAKEFN
+626 LAKEFK
-632 LTLQEKRQEKPNLS
+632 LTFQEKGKENPKLS
-646 IAYTNE
+646 VAYTNE

-672 QELQSEKS
+672 EELQSEKS
-680 TRQTRHIELQLPEG
+680 ERQTRHIELQLPEG
-694 KHYKEG
+694 KKYKEG
-700 DHIGIVPKNSA
+700 DHIGIVPKNSDA
-711 TLVQRVTDR
+711 LVQRVINR
-720 FKLDPQQHMILSS
+720 FNLDPKQHIKLSS
-733 EKEASHLPL
+733 EKKANHLPL
-742 NQPIQV
+742 DQPIQMR
-748 EELLAS
+748 ELLAS
-754 HVELQEPVT
+754 HVELQEPAT
-763 RTQLRDLAKY
+763 RTQLRELAAY
-773 TVCPPHRIEL
+773 TVCPPHRVEL
-783 EQMAGETYQEAVLK
+783 EQMAGEAYQEAILK

-803 DLLEQYEACELPF
+803 DLLDQYEACELSF
-816 DHFLALLPGL
+816 VHFLALLPGL

-840 EKRLSIT
+840 EKRVSIT
-847 VAVVKGKSWSGRGE
+847 VAVVKGKAWSGRGE

-876 DEVACFLHEAQ
+876 EEVACFLHEAQ
-887 AGFELPPSPE
+887 AGFQLPPSSE
-897 IPMIMIGPG
+897 VPMIMIGPG
-906 TGIAPFRGFIQAR
+906 TGIAPFRGFVQAR
-919 EAWQN
+919 EVWQK
-924 EAKPLGEAHLYF
+924 EGKPLGEAHLYF
-936 GCRHPHEDDLYYD
+936 GCRHPHEDDLYFE
-949 EMQLAQEKGVVTIHR
+949 EMQLAAQKGVVHIHR
-964 AYSRY
+964 AYSRHK
-969 EEQKVY
+969 EQKVY
-975 VQHFIKNDGAKL
+975 VQHLLKEDGGMLIK
-987 IELLDKG
+987 LLDQG
-994 AYLYICGDGKVMA
+994 AYLYVCGDGKVMA
-1007 PDVEATLIELYQT
+1007 PDVEATLIDLYQH
-1020 EKQCAKETAEQ
+1020 EKQCSKEAAEN
-1031 WLTSLAN
+1031 WLTTLAN
-1038 DNRYVKDVWS
+1038 NNRYVKDVWS

>member
-208 EQDVDFM
+208 EQNVDFM

-285 NPNKLKK
+285 NPDKLKK

-302 GGLPTFKQVQK
+302 GELPTFKQVQK

-332 TFSLYAKEDTVIGEK
+332 TFSLYAKEDTVIGGK

-464 EEPKKSTASAEAKI
+464 EEVKKSTASAEAKI

-754 HVELQEPVT
+754 HIELQEPVT

-816 DHFLALLPGL
+816 DHFLAFLPGL

-887 AGFELPPSPE
+887 AGFELPASPE

-924 EAKPLGEAHLYF
+924 EGKSLGEAHLYF

-949 EMQLAQEKGVVTIHR
+949 EMQLAEQKGVVTIHR

>member
-27 LSQSFWR
+27 LSQTFWR

-285 NPNKLKK
+285 NPDKLKK

-332 TFSLYAKEDTVIGEK
+332 TFSLYAKEDTVIGGK

-464 EEPKKSTASAEAKI
+464 EEPTKSTASAEAKI

-720 FKLDPQQHMILSS
+720 FKLDPKQHMILSS
-733 EKEASHLPL
+733 EKEASHLPI

-754 HVELQEPVT
+754 HIELQEPVT

-887 AGFELPPSPE
+887 AGFELPASPE

-924 EAKPLGEAHLYF
+924 EGKPLGEAHLYF

-949 EMQLAQEKGVVTIHR
+949 EMQLAEQKGVVTIHR

>member
-1 MQQISIIPKPKTYG
+1 MQQTSIIPKPKTYG

-27 LSQSFWR
+27 LSQTFWR

-285 NPNKLKK
+285 NPDKLKK

-313 LSYTRMVLN
+313 LSFTRMVLN

-332 TFSLYAKEDTVIGEK
+332 TFSLYAKEDTVIGGK

-464 EEPKKSTASAEAKI
+464 EEVKKNMASAEAKI

-531 VLIVTASYN
+531 VFIVTASYN
-540 GHPPDHAKQFVDWVT
+540 GHPPDHAKQFVDWVM

-590 ALERKGAKRVT
+590 ALERKGAKRLT

-632 LTLQEKRQEKPNLS
+632 LTLQEQRQEKPNLS

-652 LVERPVAKTYG
+652 LVDRPVAKTYG

-700 DHIGIVPKNSA
+700 DHIGIVPKNNA

-720 FKLDPQQHMILSS
+720 FKLDPEQHMILSS

-748 EELLAS
+748 EELLVS

-924 EAKPLGEAHLYF
+924 EGKPLGEAHLYF

-949 EMQLAQEKGVVTIHR
+949 ELQLAAQKGVVTIHR

-969 EEQKVY
+969 EEHKVY

-1007 PDVEATLIELYQT
+1007 PDVEATMIELYQS